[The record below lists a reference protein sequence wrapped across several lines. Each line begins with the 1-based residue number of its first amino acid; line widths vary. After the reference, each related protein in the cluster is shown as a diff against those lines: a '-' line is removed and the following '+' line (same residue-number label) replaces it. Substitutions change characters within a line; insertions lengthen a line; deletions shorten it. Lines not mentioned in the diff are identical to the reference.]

1 MQFRFLMLKHTF
13 VHCPG
18 ISLNTERKIWN
29 QNIFTWNDFL
39 EKQDSLDL
47 GANKKTNIHNNI
59 HNSIDAIKNKDYS
72 CFSSIPSNQHWR
84 LYSALKEKT
93 CFLDIETTGL
103 SKNYDEIT
111 LIGIHS
117 ANGTKIFMNGK
128 NLEKFEDEL
137 KKYSM
142 IVTFN
147 GRCFDVPFIKKK
159 FPDVSINQF
168 HADLRFIM
176 ADLGFR
182 GGLKNVERE
191 RGIIRSSEIKDVD
204 GFEAVHLWHKYQ
216 RGDNDSLATLKS
228 YLTAD
233 IQNLAPLMELAALE
247 MKKKHFYDVINSHC

>member
-1 MQFRFLMLKHTF
+1 MLQHTF
-13 VHCPG
+13 IHCPG

-29 QNIFTWNDFL
+29 QNVFTWDDVL
-39 EKQDSLDL
+39 DKQKSLDIS
-47 GANKKTNIHNNI
+47 ANKKSVLLASIQD
-59 HNSIDAIKNKDYS
+59 SIDAVNKKDYTI
-72 CFSSIPSNQHWR
+72 FSKMPGNQHWR
-84 LYSALKEKT
+84 LYTALKERT

-111 LIGIHS
+111 LIGMHS
-117 ANGTKIFMNGK
+117 SNGTKIFMNGK

-147 GRCFDVPFIKKK
+147 GRCFDVPFIRNT
-159 FPDVSINQF
+159 FPDVPINQF
-168 HADLRFIM
+168 HADLRFVM

-191 RGIIRSSEIKDVD
+191 RGIKRSSEIKDVD
-204 GFEAVHLWHKYQ
+204 GFEAVRLWHRYQ
-216 RGDNDSLATLKS
+216 RGDNDALATLKS

-233 IQNLAPLMELAALE
+233 IQNLVPLMENASVE
-247 MKKKHFYDVINSHC
+247 MKKKHFIDVINSYR

>member
-1 MQFRFLMLKHTF
+1 MLQHTF
-13 VHCPG
+13 IHAPG
-18 ISLNTERKIWN
+18 VSLNAEKKIWN
-29 QNIFTWNDFL
+29 QNICTWDDFI
-39 EKQDSLDL
+39 ERQKSL
-47 GANKKTNIHNNI
+47 AISENKKNIILNTLQE
-59 HNSIDAIKNKDYS
+59 SMDALKKKDYTA
-72 CFSSIPSNQHWR
+72 FSSIPNNQHWR
-84 LYSALKEKT
+84 LYSALKDKT

-103 SKNYDEIT
+103 SKYHDDIT

-147 GRCFDVPFIKKK
+147 GRCFDVPFIRNK
-159 FPDVSINQF
+159 FPEVQINQF

-191 RGIIRSSEIKDVD
+191 RGIIRSSDIKDVD
-204 GFEAVHLWHKYQ
+204 GFEAVRLWHKYQ
-216 RGDNDSLATLKS
+216 RGDNESLSTLKS

-233 IQNLAPLMELAALE
+233 IQNLAPLMEKASVE
-247 MKKKHFYDVINSHC
+247 MKKKHFYDIIDGEKIGKK